1 VYATWRE
8 AKTNAIYVSSSA
20 DGRAFATPR
29 LVAPS
34 VVRAERSCH
43 TFRARI
49 PAQPKRCVSPNPTIA
64 VDASDGSR
72 SGRVYIV
79 WGSTSLNQ
87 SQDVYVAAF
96 DPHLRPLLGVGRLKQ
111 VNPPE
116 GFPGPDQFL
125 PTAAVDQS
133 SGGLWACYYQSVGRS
148 HRGARFTCTMSE
160 DAAKTWLPTLA
171 ATTVASDETRK
182 PADVANGYGDYEGV
196 AAAAEGALVA
206 WTDSRQLKRLGE
218 EIYSARLGVRERR

>member
-1 VYATWRE
+1 WRWSKSTAFYA
-8 AKTNAIYVSSSA
+8 SSSV
-20 DGRAFATPR
+20 DERKFGTPK
-29 LVAPS
+29 LVAPA
-34 VVRAERSCH
+34 VVRPERSCH

-96 DPHLRPLLGVGRLKQ
+96 DPHLRPLLGVGRLKP

-116 GFPGPDQFL
+116 GFPG
-125 PTAAVDQS
+125 
-133 SGGLWACYYQSVGRS
+133 R
-148 HRGARFTCTMSE
+148 
-160 DAAKTWLPTLA
+160 
-171 ATTVASDETRK
+171 
-182 PADVANGYGDYEGV
+182 
-196 AAAAEGALVA
+196 
-206 WTDSRQLKRLGE
+206 
-218 EIYSARLGVRERR
+218 